1 MAEQIKSEI
10 LLESGTNEFGI
21 MEFTIG
27 GEYFGINVAKVVE
40 IRQSSPVTPVPHA
53 NPFIEGIFKPR
64 DDILIVIDL
73 AKYLGMPPAPAG
85 TKEMFIC
92 THFNQT
98 DAAFHVHT
106 VEGISRISWNLI
118 EKPDET
124 LTHDKGVVTGIAK
137 IDNKLVSIIDFERI
151 MAEINPAK
159 AIDLN
164 EVKPFA
170 GREDSDKTILIAED
184 SKLLEKMI
192 TDALNTSHYKR
203 HIVCSNGQE
212 AWDRLLAFSV
222 HGDDLEKHVAC
233 VISDIEMPAMDGHHL
248 LKRIKEHPVLRRL
261 PVILFSSIIDDP
273 MRSKGESL
281 GADAQLS
288 KPEIGRLVT
297 LLDQYLRQ

>member
-1 MAEQIKSEI
+1 MAEQLKSEI

-27 GEYFGINVAKVVE
+27 GEHFGINVAKVVE

-53 NPFIEGIFKPR
+53 NPYVEGIFKPR

-73 AKYLGMPPAPAG
+73 AKYLGLPPAPEG

-92 THFNQT
+92 TRFNQT
-98 DAAFHVHT
+98 EAAFHVHT
-106 VEGISRISWNLI
+106 VEDILRISWNHI

-137 IDNKLVSIIDFERI
+137 IDHKLVSIIDFERI

-159 AIDLN
+159 SINLD
-164 EVKPFA
+164 EVKQFA
-170 GREDSDKTILIAED
+170 GRADSSKTILIAED
-184 SKLLEKMI
+184 SKLLERMI
-192 TDALNTSHYKR
+192 TDALDASHYKN
-203 HIVCSNGQE
+203 HIMCSNGQE
-212 AWDRLLAFSV
+212 AWDKLEAFAQF
-222 HGDDLEKHVAC
+222 GDDLEKHVAC

-248 LKRIKEHPVLRRL
+248 LKRIKAHTVLRRL
-261 PVILFSSIIDDP
+261 PVILFSSIIDEP
-273 MRSKGESL
+273 MRIKGESL

-288 KPEIGRLVT
+288 KPEIGNLVT
-297 LLDQYLRQ
+297 LLDKYLR